1 MAGEKKKMKIQTYP
15 LGEMQ
20 ANCYFLVDD
29 KDCIIIDPADS
40 ADFILEKVQRENL
53 KVHALFATH
62 GHFDHIMA
70 AGEIQLSLSV
80 PFYIAEEDLF
90 LVKRV
95 AETAR
100 HFLGFAP
107 PVLQPKETKNLMEG
121 KFEVSSFEFEVM
133 AVPGHTPGSRCF
145 YFEDEKTI
153 FTGDVLFKEGIGRYD
168 FSYSDKNLLKQSLE
182 RLYSLPEETLVYSGH
197 GDPTTIGE
205 EETRRII

>member
-1 MAGEKKKMKIQTYP
+1 MKIQTYP

-20 ANCYFLVDD
+20 ANCYFLIDD

-53 KVHALFATH
+53 KVRALFATH

-70 AGEIQLSLSV
+70 AGELQLSLSV
-80 PFYIAEEDLF
+80 PFYIADEDLF
-90 LVKRV
+90 LLKRV
-95 AETAR
+95 KETAK
-100 HFLGFAP
+100 HFLGYAS
-107 PVLQPKETKNLMEG
+107 PVLQSKKTNNLTE
-121 KFEVSSFEFEVM
+121 KALQVSNFTFQVI

-145 YFEDEKTI
+145 YFKDQQTI
-153 FTGDVLFKEGIGRYD
+153 FTGDTLFKEAIGRYD

-205 EETRRII
+205 ESKRKLI